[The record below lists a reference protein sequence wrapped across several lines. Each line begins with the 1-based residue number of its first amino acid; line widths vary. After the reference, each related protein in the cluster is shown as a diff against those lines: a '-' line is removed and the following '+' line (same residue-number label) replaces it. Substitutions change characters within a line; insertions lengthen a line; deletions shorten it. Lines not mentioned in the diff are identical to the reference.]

1 MVAEVVRGGGG
12 GHMGNLCT
20 ILSNLLKL
28 LQKKRVGKN
37 PKAYL
42 HLRNQKPGA
51 GSALALAPGG
61 DTVPQASPGLT
72 VHIPH
77 KREYGGPILS
87 DDTLSDSCSF
97 KADADA
103 DTDADRLW
111 EPRAILSF
119 FVSNHFP
126 VTHLGRGTVT
136 AFLTQIRGAG
146 PRGRG
151 PEVSGHC
158 LRVTVSGSSLPS
170 RHRLSPA
177 RSAALTGQAPTLPQS
192 PVLPP
197 QPPRSARA
205 RLSAHPSAM
214 PSHSQPES
222 PAPGPPWPPCP
233 PLRVRPLSCPD
244 QALSLPR
251 PPAHQTGPLPPLSR
265 TISSHTHSL
274 PCPPPPDVPSGSCL
288 PCGFRGRGVSTLPM
302 GPSCRPHLPSP
313 ASSPARCPEP
323 VLCRH
328 LGASSKHGPQPLI
341 LQRPHHTA
349 PDLLHSTPPSP
360 RPACRLEASPSHR
373 PPLRGACSSLP
384 SVQPGNSRSQP
395 LPGPTCWTPLNPFP
409 SPIGTS
415 HPNPSTRSSLGP
427 RAAPSPS

>member
-1 MVAEVVRGGGG
+1 MSLRTCAKPQNVQHQEWTLKSTVDSGDDDLSAQARGLYPTSQLAEDADGGGG
-12 GHMGNLCT
+12 CAWWGRGAYGKSLYHP
-20 ILSNLLKL
+20 LKFAKTAP
-28 LQKKRVGKN
+28 QKRVGKN

-126 VTHLGRGTVT
+126 VTHLGRATVT

-328 LGASSKHGPQPLI
+328 LGASSKHGPQPLV
-341 LQRPHHTA
+341 LACSVPTTPRTTSSTARPHHQ
-349 PDLLHSTPPSP
+349 D
-360 RPACRLEASPSHR
+360 
-373 PPLRGACSSLP
+373 PLAD
-384 SVQPGNSRSQP
+384 
-395 LPGPTCWTPLNPFP
+395 
-409 SPIGTS
+409 
-415 HPNPSTRSSLGP
+415 
-427 RAAPSPS
+427 